1 MGLIRKPEVQTQY
14 DNSCKQASITHPIVL
29 SSNRSTDCIQPVD
42 LGTQPVDT
50 DHFWVRVPKWSVAT
64 GCKPTCDRL
73 MLFLDRLTLP
83 LFFPQNQKRDL
94 LPVDALPQPVE
105 NTQVLFK
112 KNIVG

>member
-1 MGLIRKPEVQTQY
+1 MGLIKKPEVQTQY
-14 DNSCKQASITHPIVL
+14 NNSCKQASIAHPNVV
-29 SSNRSTDCIQPVD
+29 SRNRSTGWIRPVH
-42 LGTQPVDT
+42 LGTRPVDT
-50 DHFWVRVPKWSVAT
+50 GLFLVRVPKWSVAT

-83 LFFPQNQKRDL
+83 LFSPQNQKRDL

-105 NTQVLFK
+105 NTQVLLK